1 MKNLDSSE
9 TNTSI
14 VKFRNSTSVSPP
26 KGYSH
31 SVEIDLGNCRMI
43 IISGQVPLDKQ
54 GNLVG
59 KDDLAK
65 QVEQVFVNIKNII
78 EESGGTMDNIVKTG
92 IYMADLT
99 QIQTFRDIRSKFI
112 NLQNPP
118 TSTLVQIKSLFSD
131 DWLIEI
137 DATAII
143 PNQT

>member
-1 MKNLDSSE
+1 MKNSGLSE

-14 VKFRNSTSVSPP
+14 VKFKNSTSVSTP

-54 GNLVG
+54 GNLVD

-65 QVEQVFVNIKNII
+65 QTEQVFLNIKNII
-78 EESGGTMDNIVKTG
+78 EESGGTMDHIVKTG
-92 IYMADLT
+92 IYMVDLT
-99 QIQTFRDIRSKFI
+99 QIQTFRDIRNKFI
-112 NLQNPP
+112 NLQKPP
-118 TSTLVQIKSLFSD
+118 ASTLVQIKSLFSD

-137 DATAII
+137 DATVII